1 MDIGVIGAG
10 VAGLASSIALHNFGH
25 NITLYEKNS
34 HISSFGAGVQ
44 LSSNGCK
51 VLDYLGVLSEVRD
64 LSVIP
69 ENIIFFDAERN
80 KKIGSI
86 PLGNT
91 ALERYGYN
99 FLLIHRFD
107 LVNVLNSKANE
118 LGIYPKFNSNVSIRN
133 LHNDYVDIDCDST
146 CKRFPLV
153 IAADGIKSVTRK
165 KFFNNEEPKFLKQ
178 IAYRAIT
185 SSKNV
190 PEFLR
195 KKNINVFLG
204 SKKHLVSYPICSGAL
219 INFVFCKDKFEWL
232 DNEWSIKATEGEIHN
247 DFFSFPIINELN
259 NIFDDVYKWGLFGYK
274 PLNKWNKKNL
284 MIVGD
289 ACHPFLPYLAQGTN
303 QALEDAF
310 GLTKFLF
317 DDKKIKNQFNFDK
330 FTNFRKRRILRVYKA
345 SGKNAVLFHLKNHF
359 IKIIRNYFF
368 SFFSKFFPK
377 FLLSKFD
384 WLYGFDFDKKF

>member
-10 VAGLASSIALHNFGH
+10 VAGLASTIALHNIGH
-25 NITLYEKNS
+25 KVTIYEKNS

-51 VLDYLGVLSEVRD
+51 VLDYLGVLSEVKD

-91 ALERYGYN
+91 ALRRYGYN
-99 FLLIHRFD
+99 FLLIHRRD
-107 LVNVLNSKANE
+107 LVNVLNSKANK

-133 LHNDYVDIDCDST
+133 IHNDYVDINYDNSV
-146 CKRFPLV
+146 KRFPLV

-165 KFFNNEEPKFLKQ
+165 KFFNNDDPKFLKQ
-178 IAYRAIT
+178 IAYRAVT

-190 PEFLR
+190 PELLR

-204 SKKHLVSYPICSGAL
+204 SKKHLVSYPICSGDL
-219 INFVFCKDKFEWL
+219 INFVFCKDKSEWL
-232 DNEWSIKATEGEIHN
+232 DNEWSIKANESEIHK
-247 DFFSFPIINELN
+247 DFSSFPIVNELN
-259 NIFDDVYKWGLFGYK
+259 NIFDDVYKWGLFGYQ
-274 PLNKWNKKNL
+274 PLNKWNKKKL
-284 MIVGD
+284 MIIGD

-303 QALEDAF
+303 QALEDAL
-310 GLTKFLF
+310 GLKNFLF
-317 DDKKIKNQFNFDK
+317 EDKKIKNEFNFDK
-330 FTNFRKRRILRVYKA
+330 FTHFRKKRILRVYKA
-345 SGKNAVLFHLKNHF
+345 SSNNATFFHLKNEL
-359 IKIIRNYFF
+359 IKIMRNYFF
-368 SFFSKFFPK
+368 SFFSRFFPN

-384 WLYGFDFDKKF
+384 WLYDFDFHK